1 MCHAD
6 AHVYACTQLGRS
18 DSSLSPYTAVCQAT
32 QSIVYIVLVA
42 SIADRC
48 TGDRPIYVC
57 VCEVVR
63 EKLPIPGTNIYLM
76 YISSRAAGYMSTLV
90 VRLTSGGR
98 APPVQLVAVHVR
110 VSVEGV
116 ESRQVLAA
124 TQSTLT
130 YTFSWNRLN
139 AYNQKVYGVATA
151 ISTTFH
157 PFNTQHKALY
167 Y

>member
-1 MCHAD
+1 
-6 AHVYACTQLGRS
+6 
-18 DSSLSPYTAVCQAT
+18 
-32 QSIVYIVLVA
+32 
-42 SIADRC
+42 
-48 TGDRPIYVC
+48 
-57 VCEVVR
+57 
-63 EKLPIPGTNIYLM
+63 
-76 YISSRAAGYMSTLV
+76 MSTLV

-110 VSVEGV
+110 VSVDGV

-157 PFNTQHKALY
+157 PFNTHHKALY